1 MKKIIPQTKVKV
13 IFTLLILISLFGYSQ
28 EEPFNC
34 DFNAYLFQG
43 NDVYALDLASG
54 SSYLVAEDVTPAN
67 VNGVGYNPADGFIWG
82 ALSSPSKTIVR
93 IGKNFQVD
101 TFYIDELPDSN
112 RYIGDVSTTGIYYV
126 KGGGTSLY
134 KIDLNPASSTYTQ
147 FLSEETLSANLSI
160 HDWAFNALDGHL
172 YAVEK
177 NSNHL
182 YRINSATNEITDL
195 GEVPILAGLNYTYG
209 AVYFDVDGRFYVSAN
224 QTGTVYV
231 IQSVQTLNV
240 GSTMSSN
247 LFAYGPA
254 SSQNDGARCPTA
266 PVPQEDCINGID
278 DDGDGLSDCDDPSCS
293 GVAACPVIVQQ
304 VSSGNDGG
312 LESNDRLSQK
322 ISQRNYLR
330 VRDNYKF
337 DVLRA
342 KKVTKTKKYKKAVAK
357 KANFTLEELIPLDVI
372 QDATAVESSASDLIN
387 ITNATELYSLDY
399 VKNNETVA
407 VVLATK
413 TENGVYEHTKFICD
427 RLLGAELISVSTIKL
442 YHREIPEVEEGEDPG
457 AEDGVQF
464 IKSII
469 KNSNGTQEFVLSF
482 SGRLI
487 NNDTNFEIDSHWNID
502 KYEANATYYNFQIW
516 ASNVDDL
523 LALGQ
528 EALALF
534 HVQRA
539 ITDYKTSSVPP
550 IFVRKGKYINGTLEL
565 EFVNVRRSKSIVID
579 GGFKRTETSETEFFN
594 KTIALTGNFIE
605 SVVVETGNIFDIG
618 FRIENEFNLTPD
630 DLFMSDGVW
639 GKDDSPAGTT
649 VTDFTITQN
658 EAIYAGAGYKVE
670 RNIALQ
676 STTSEYVSAFRSL
689 TPRFTPV
696 NLSAYDVFELDAS
709 GTGDLEI
716 TIVKEGINAW
726 EDQFRTT
733 ITLNETENHFAI
745 PLAHFVSAT
754 GNTIDLSDVV
764 NIVFTMSSDGTT
776 VVTRNMDLKN
786 IIFTQSV
793 LGVNSEVIAEN
804 QTIVFPNPMRSKSE
818 LSFYSD
824 TNAKSKVEI
833 FSITGAL
840 IKSEVINVEIGNNKV
855 EINKEGLK
863 RGMYFIKIS
872 NDYRKYN
879 TNKLLVN

>member
-1 MKKIIPQTKVKV
+1 MKLKLFSKKKTKL
-13 IFTLLILISLFGYSQ
+13 FTLIILMGFFGYAQ

-34 DFNAYLFQG
+34 DFNAYLFQR

-54 SSYLVAEDVTPAN
+54 SSYLVAEDVTPGN
-67 VNGVGYNPADGFIWG
+67 INGVGYNPADGFIWG
-82 ALSSPSKTIVR
+82 ALSSPSKTIAR

-101 TFYIDELPDSN
+101 TFYIDQLPDSG
-112 RYIGDVSTTGIYYV
+112 RYIGDVSTDGIYYV
-126 KGGGTSLY
+126 KGGGTNFY
-134 KIDLNPASSTYTQ
+134 KIDLNPNSNTYTQ
-147 FLSEETLSANLSI
+147 FLSEETLSQNLSI
-160 HDWAFNALDGHL
+160 HDWAFNAVDGHL

-177 NSNHL
+177 GSNHL
-182 YRINSATNEITDL
+182 YRINSATNEITDI

-231 IQSVQTLNV
+231 IQNVQSLNV
-240 GSTMSSN
+240 GSSMNSN
-247 LFAYGPA
+247 LFAYGP
-254 SSQNDGARCPTA
+254 SSSSNDGARCPTA
-266 PVPQEDCINGID
+266 PVPQEDCVNGID

-293 GVAACPVIVQQ
+293 GVAACPVILPE

-322 ISQRNYLR
+322 INRRNYLR
-330 VRDNYKF
+330 KKANYKF

-342 KKVTKTKKYKKAVAK
+342 KKIEKTKNYKKISAK
-357 KANFTLEELIPLDVI
+357 SSDFDLKELIPINVI
-372 QDATAVESSASDLIN
+372 EGTTTVESSPLDLIA
-387 ITNATELYSLDY
+387 ITNATELYSVDY
-399 VKNNETVA
+399 VKNTETVA

-442 YHREIPEVEEGEDPG
+442 YHKEIPEVEEGEEG
-457 AEDGVQF
+457 GEEGVQF

-469 KNSNGTQEFVLSF
+469 KNNNGTKEFVLSF

-487 NNDTNFEIDSHWNID
+487 NNDENFEIDSHWNID
-502 KYEANATYYNFQIW
+502 KYEAEATYYNFQIW

-534 HVQRA
+534 DVQRP
-539 ITDYKTSSVPP
+539 INNYRTSSPPP
-550 IFVRKGKYINGTLEL
+550 IFVKKGKYINGNLEL
-565 EFVNVRRSKSIVID
+565 EFVNVRRTKSIVID
-579 GGFKRTETSETEFFN
+579 GGFKRTETSDTEYFN

-605 SVVVETGNIFDIG
+605 SVVIETGNIFDIG
-618 FRIENEFNLTPD
+618 FRVENEFNLTPD

-639 GKDDSPAGTT
+639 GRDDSPAGTT
-649 VTDFTITQN
+649 ITDFTITQN
-658 EAIYAGAGYKVE
+658 DDVYLGTGYKIE

-696 NLSAYDVFELDAS
+696 DLSAYDVFELDAS

-716 TIVKEGINAW
+716 TIVKEGIDTW
-726 EDQFRTT
+726 ENQFRTT
-733 ITLNETENHFAI
+733 ITLNENENHFAI
-745 PLAHFVSAT
+745 PLAHFISAT
-754 GNTIDLSDVV
+754 GNDIDLFDAV

-776 VVTRNMDLKN
+776 VVVRNMDLKN
-786 IIFTQSV
+786 VVFTQSA
-793 LGVNSEVIAEN
+793 LGVDSEVIAEN
-804 QTIVFPNPMRSKSE
+804 QTLVFPNPMSSKSE
-818 LSFYSD
+818 LSFYSE
-824 TNAKSKVEI
+824 TNTNTKIEI
-833 FSITGAL
+833 YSITGAL
-840 IKSEVINVEIGNNKV
+840 VKKIKVETKIGNNRI
-855 EINKEGLK
+855 EIFREGLSS
-863 RGMYFIKIS
+863 GLYILKIS
-872 NDYRKYN
+872 NDFRIYN
-879 TNKLLVN
+879 TGKLVVN